1 MSGIKMHKRCYILK
15 LCGLA
20 VSERVCGRG
29 QFSIVYAGYDV
40 FAGCRQVAVKC
51 IHRAESSPIS
61 AQDIIREAV
70 IWNMV
75 EHPFIV
81 SYLFDIVTP
90 SFVYRVL
97 EYLPG
102 PTLFEF
108 IQSQPHKPIEK
119 DLVGIWTWQLSSAV
133 EYLHGTSVCHRDL
146 KLENILVDIAVQTLK
161 LSDFG
166 FAKKV
171 LPGQKETRC
180 CGSIG

>member
-1 MSGIKMHKRCYILK
+1 
-15 LCGLA
+15 
-20 VSERVCGRG
+20 
-29 QFSIVYAGYDV
+29 
-40 FAGCRQVAVKC
+40 
-51 IHRAESSPIS
+51 
-61 AQDIIREAV
+61 
-70 IWNMV
+70 MV

-81 SYLFDIVTP
+81 SYLFDIATP
-90 SFVYRVL
+90 RFVYRVL

-108 IQSQPHKPIEK
+108 IQSQSDKPIEK

-146 KLENILVDIAVQTLK
+146 KLENILVDIAVRTVK
-161 LSDFG
+161 LTDFG

-180 CGSIG
+180 CGSIGRSHR